1 VRGRRH
7 VQRAAGAT
15 RRARDAPAVPEAADP
30 WRRARVGRRGRGKP
44 AVGPGTAAGRG
55 AGPADAGP
63 HARYGEGGGV
73 SAVRAV
79 SVRGGPA
86 TAGAAAPKRSAGQKA
101 PDLRVVRAP
110 QHARTRA
117 SFVAMCMVLL
127 VGSLLGAL
135 VLNTSMAQ
143 GE

>member
-1 VRGRRH
+1 M
-7 VQRAAGAT
+7 
-15 RRARDAPAVPEAADP
+15 
-30 WRRARVGRRGRGKP
+30 
-44 AVGPGTAAGRG
+44 
-55 AGPADAGP
+55 
-63 HARYGEGGGV
+63 

-79 SVRGGPA
+79 QVRPGAA
-86 TAGAAAPKRSAGQKA
+86 TAGAAAPKRTAGQKS

-117 SFVAMCMVLL
+117 SFVAMCMALL

-143 GE
+143 GEYERFALQSRLVQATQGSQHLAGELERAASPARLAEAARALGMVPAAGTGYVRLSDGVVLGKPVPAGAGG